1 MLEYVKTMKF
11 IAEGAE
17 AKVYLDKNKII
28 KERVKKAYRL
38 SIIDE
43 NLRKLRTRSE
53 AKLIREAER
62 AGVNVPA
69 VLETNDKT
77 FKLEIEFLDGEK
89 VRDVL
94 DENWK
99 LGEKIGEQIY
109 KLHSRKIV
117 HGDLTTS
124 NMILKNNKIYLID
137 FGLGMITDRAEDM
150 AVDLHLFKECLISR
164 HNSVWQKVWRGFLK
178 SYKNE
183 KVLKHLKKVEARGR
197 YKKLD

>member
-38 SIIDE
+38 PIIDE